1 MATNDIVSKAEI
13 ELLAIACRLD
23 TALCYRDEHREEPD
37 DDWIRQGIENEML
50 GINEIFREAG
60 TTVPRLPAFLR
71 MIGERSERVL
81 QLQEV
86 MDLDDLSTEEMKAYC
101 TSIANDNP
109 QWNSLLTM
117 HSPRDLAPQLLPVTE
132 WWLPG
137 EPTIEDE
144 ENAEDAAAE
153 AAAGEEDG
161 DGDDDDEVQI
171 VDAPDTAG
179 DVQPRRSGRNTKGK
193 APARADEA
201 SGTVDASDGGG
212 DVEMGE
218 VVDNQKTPKKV
229 QPVKRA
235 IVISPSSE
243 VPAKRQQRRPSTA
256 AKAAKA
262 AGHLPNPSHNVSEC
276 KPQIDAP
283 KSFACELCAFRKV
296 TCNPPAAW
304 AVDLKKA
311 LKEAAKEKQETKKSK
326 RSTTSIM
333 EDLPPTL
340 EGLKERLD
348 SMEANATAF
357 QEATESRMGAF
368 QEAMESR
375 MGALQDVLY
384 NIDVMMRALCMRNAI
399 TPSTLALRIPPVPL
413 FVPAAPSPSPTAGP
427 SSIASIISSTTSA
440 PGFDISQ
447 LSIAAPFA
455 RVASGSGAGYIHTPV
470 PLSRTPSL
478 SRGRG
483 GGTSKPASRAS
494 SAAGSK
500 APSAAGSKAPSAAGS
515 RASSRTRD

>member
-23 TALCYRDEHREEPD
+23 TALRYRDEHHEEPD

-60 TTVPRLPAFLR
+60 TTVPRLPAFLC
-71 MIGERSERVL
+71 MIGERSERAL

-117 HSPRDLAPQLLPVTE
+117 HSPRDLAPQLPLVTE

-218 VVDNQKTPKKV
+218 VIDNQKTPKK
-229 QPVKRA
+229 R
-235 IVISPSSE
+235 SLL
-243 VPAKRQQRRPSTA
+243 KRQQRRPSTA

-262 AGHLPNPSHNVSEC
+262 AGRLPNPSHNVSEC
-276 KPQIDAP
+276 KPQIDAL

-296 TCNPPAAW
+296 TCNPPPAW

-311 LKEAAKEKQETKKSK
+311 MKEAAKEKQETKKSK

-427 SSIASIISSTTSA
+427 SSIASVISSTTST

-455 RVASGSGAGYIHTPV
+455 HVASGSGAGYIHTPV

>member
-1 MATNDIVSKAEI
+1 MDHLIVEAE
-13 ELLAIACRLD
+13 LRLAKI
-23 TALCYRDEHREEPD
+23 
-37 DDWIRQGIENEML
+37 
-50 GINEIFREAG
+50 
-60 TTVPRLPAFLR
+60 
-71 MIGERSERVL
+71 
-81 QLQEV
+81 
-86 MDLDDLSTEEMKAYC
+86 
-101 TSIANDNP
+101 
-109 QWNSLLTM
+109 
-117 HSPRDLAPQLLPVTE
+117 APQLLPVTE

-218 VVDNQKTPKKV
+218 VVDNQKTPKK
-229 QPVKRA
+229 
-235 IVISPSSE
+235 
-243 VPAKRQQRRPSTA
+243 RRPSTA

-262 AGHLPNPSHNVSEC
+262 AGRLPNPDFCGPCQSHNVEEC

-283 KSFACELCAFRKV
+283 KSYACALCAFRKV

-348 SMEANATAF
+348 SMEANTTAF
-357 QEATESRMGAF
+357 QEATELHMGAF
-368 QEAMESR
+368 KEAMESR

-384 NIDVMMRALCMRNAI
+384 NIDVTSVPLYRCMMHALCMRNAI
-399 TPSTLALRIPPVPL
+399 TPSTLALRIPPIPL
-413 FVPAAPSPSPTAGP
+413 FAPAAPSPSPTAGT
-427 SSIASIISSTTSA
+427 SSIASVISSTTST

-455 RVASGSGAGYIHTPV
+455 PVASGSGAGYIHTPV

-500 APSAAGSKAPSAAGS
+500 APSAAGS
-515 RASSRTRD
+515 RASSRTHD

>member
-1 MATNDIVSKAEI
+1 MATNDI
-13 ELLAIACRLD
+13 
-23 TALCYRDEHREEPD
+23 HREEPD
-37 DDWIRQGIENEML
+37 DNWIRQGIENEML
-50 GINEIFREAG
+50 GINEIFREVG

-71 MIGERSERVL
+71 MIGERSERAL

-117 HSPRDLAPQLLPVTE
+117 HSPRDLAPQLPPVTE

-144 ENAEDAAAE
+144 ENTEDAAAE

-161 DGDDDDEVQI
+161 DGNDDDEVQI
-171 VDAPDTAG
+171 VDTPDTAG
-179 DVQPRRSGRNTKGK
+179 DVQPWRSGRNTKGK

-201 SGTVDASDGGG
+201 SGTVDASDGSGN
-212 DVEMGE
+212 VEMGK
-218 VVDNQKTPKKV
+218 VVNNQKTPKKV
-229 QPVKRA
+229 QPVKCA
-235 IVISPSSE
+235 IIISPSSE
-243 VPAKRQQRRPSTA
+243 VPAKRQQCRPSTA

-262 AGHLPNPSHNVSEC
+262 AGHLPNPSHNVLEC

-283 KSFACELCAFRKV
+283 KSFACDLCAFRKV
-296 TCNPPAAW
+296 TCNPPPAW

-311 LKEAAKEKQETKKSK
+311 MKEAAKEKQEMKKSK

-333 EDLPPTL
+333 EDLPPSL

-357 QEATESRMGAF
+357 QEATESCMGAF
-368 QEAMESR
+368 QEAMESC

-384 NIDVMMRALCMRNAI
+384 NIDVMMHALCMRNAI
-399 TPSTLALRIPPVPL
+399 TPSTLALHIPPVPL
-413 FVPAAPSPSPTAGP
+413 FIPAAPSPSPTAGP
-427 SSIASIISSTTSA
+427 SSIASVISSTTSA

-447 LSIAAPFA
+447 LLIAAPFA

-470 PLSRTPSL
+470 PLSRTLSL

-500 APSAAGSKAPSAAGS
+500 APSAAGS
-515 RASSRTRD
+515 RASSRTHG

>member
-13 ELLAIACRLD
+13 ELLAIAVD
-23 TALCYRDEHREEPD
+23 SIPPSAIEMSTVKSQTTIGFAKALKMRWC
-37 DDWIRQGIENEML
+37 L

-71 MIGERSERVL
+71 MIGER
-81 QLQEV
+81 
-86 MDLDDLSTEEMKAYC
+86 TA
-101 TSIANDNP
+101 AG
-109 QWNSLLTM
+109 
-117 HSPRDLAPQLLPVTE
+117 HE

-212 DVEMGE
+212 DVEMGGRR
-218 VVDNQKTPKKV
+218 
-229 QPVKRA
+229 QPEDSEEGSA
-235 IVISPSSE
+235 SQACIVISPSSE

-262 AGHLPNPSHNVSEC
+262 AGRLPN
-276 KPQIDAP
+276 Q
-283 KSFACELCAFRKV
+283 KV
-296 TCNPPAAW
+296 TCNPPAVGSRLEEGA
-304 AVDLKKA
+304 
-311 LKEAAKEKQETKKSK
+311 EGAAKEKQETKKSK

-427 SSIASIISSTTSA
+427 SSIASVISSTTSA

>member
-1 MATNDIVSKAEI
+1 MATNNIVSKAEI

-23 TALCYRDEHREEPD
+23 TALRYRDEHRKEPD

-50 GINEIFREAG
+50 GINEIFHEAG
-60 TTVPRLPAFLR
+60 TTVPRLPAFLH
-71 MIGERSERVL
+71 MIGERSERAL

-117 HSPRDLAPQLLPVTE
+117 HSPRDLAPQLPPVTE

-153 AAAGEEDG
+153 ATAGEEDG

-179 DVQPRRSGRNTKGK
+179 DVQPRRSGHNTKAK
-193 APARADEA
+193 APARTDEA
-201 SGTVDASDGGG
+201 SGTVDTLDGGG

-218 VVDNQKTPKKV
+218 VIDNQKTPKKV
-229 QPVKRA
+229 QPVKCA

-262 AGHLPNPSHNVSEC
+262 AGRLLNPDFCGPCQSHNVEES
-276 KPQIDAP
+276 
-283 KSFACELCAFRKV
+283 
-296 TCNPPAAW
+296 W

-326 RSTTSIM
+326 CSTTSIM

-368 QEAMESR
+368 KEAMESR

-413 FVPAAPSPSPTAGP
+413 FAPASVKVEVVKAVKDRFTDAAAPSPSPTAGT
-427 SSIASIISSTTSA
+427 SSIASVISSTTSA

-455 RVASGSGAGYIHTPV
+455 PVASGSGAGYIHTPV

-483 GGTSKPASRAS
+483 GRYQQACIQSLKRCRIQSPECCWV
-494 SAAGSK
+494 
-500 APSAAGSKAPSAAGS
+500 
-515 RASSRTRD
+515 